1 MHAIADVFVRVSRM
15 YEEDPAEA
23 VRMCESLREEKDLDP
38 AVRVGDV
45 YGFLV
50 EHYCHNGN
58 FQQVSKF

>member
-1 MHAIADVFVRVSRM
+1 MCVSRM
-15 YEEDPAEA
+15 YEEDPVES
-23 VRMCESLREEKDLDP
+23 VRMCESLLEETDLDP

-58 FQQVSKF
+58 FQQVSKY